1 MKRVLKMSEQPN
13 ISQYHDLFMRSSK
26 YRACYEEKLA
36 QELLVITPEG
46 LLTLWDKL
54 PAQRRTK
61 ILKPTGEK
69 PTHYDLIVNHIR
81 EDRATYVKDYPRQ
94 MWAIFTPEQRHEY
107 FWRVLESLKAK
118 DEWLL
123 VLLPW
128 LLTQEDRRYGLRA
141 IIEQLT
147 GEKDDSK
154 LVINKLLA
162 SFFIT
167 SIEAHQ
173 IHTLM
178 VHARQMN
185 VESIGEGLLRVMR
198 EIQDENAQLRFT
210 KDQNLTTDNLNE
222 QLALIDDL
230 SLGFNIIFR
239 FTSGLFN
246 RYRYFDLFYT
256 LNKLREK
263 SEEAVKHY
271 QENWFDQLLS
281 RNKREDPVL
290 QGDLLTEDAYD
301 QVLDFSYEV
310 YQNESYMQYQPLVK
324 KLFTATDLKITD
336 KTGCTIAA
344 DKQAKGI
351 LLLAKEDAS
360 TLINQLPAFIKDKDS
375 YSYFL
380 YDLLYWIKENY
391 VDEELFHSLKS
402 VFEPLRYNPDFSERV
417 KLVFG
422 SEPLNS
428 EES

>member
-1 MKRVLKMSEQPN
+1 
-13 ISQYHDLFMRSSK
+13 
-26 YRACYEEKLA
+26 
-36 QELLVITPEG
+36 
-46 LLTLWDKL
+46 
-54 PAQRRTK
+54 
-61 ILKPTGEK
+61 
-69 PTHYDLIVNHIR
+69 
-81 EDRATYVKDYPRQ
+81 
-94 MWAIFTPEQRHEY
+94 
-107 FWRVLESLKAK
+107 LESLKAK

-141 IIEQLT
+141 IIEQLI

-154 LVINKLLA
+154 QAINKLLA

-178 VHARQMN
+178 DHARQMN

-198 EIQDENAQLRFT
+198 EIQDENVQLRFT

-222 QLALIDDL
+222 QLALMDDL

-290 QGDLLTEDAYD
+290 QGDLLTKDAYD
-301 QVLDFSYEV
+301 QVSGFSDEV
-310 YQNESYMQYQPLVK
+310 YKNERYMQYQPLVK
-324 KLFTATDLKITD
+324 KLFTATDLRITD
-336 KTGCTIAA
+336 NTGCTILKE
-344 DKQAKGI
+344 KQAKGI
-351 LLLAKEDAS
+351 LILAKEDAS
-360 TLINQLPAFIKDKDS
+360 TLINHLPDFIQDKDS

-380 YDLLYWIKENY
+380 YDLLYWIKETY
-391 VDEELFHSLKS
+391 VDKKLFDALKT

-422 SEPLNS
+422 SEPLKPLKPLNL